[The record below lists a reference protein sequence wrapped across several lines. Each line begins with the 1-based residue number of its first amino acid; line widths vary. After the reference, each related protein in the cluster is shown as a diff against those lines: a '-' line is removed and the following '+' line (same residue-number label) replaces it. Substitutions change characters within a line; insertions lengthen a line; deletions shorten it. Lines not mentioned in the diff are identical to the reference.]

1 MSDTLLQAVRHGKV
15 PAAVRAAAKA
25 EGMPLATMLD
35 SIKKGIIVVL
45 RPHHPKAR
53 PCAIGA
59 GTRVKVNANLGTSG
73 DSASLAA
80 ERAKLRAALAA
91 GADAVMDLSTGG
103 NLRRIRRALR
113 RAAPVAFGSVPIYDA
128 AVQAVRRSGGIIALT
143 GDDMLN
149 AVREHCADG
158 VDFVTVHCGL
168 TRAAI
173 NRLKSQKRV
182 LNVVSRGGSFLTSW
196 MIHHNRENPLYERY
210 DELLAILRE
219 FDVAISLGDGLRPGC
234 LADAS
239 DRAQFEELVTLG
251 ELAAR
256 ARQAGVQAFIEGP
269 GHMPLNQIA
278 TNIHAQKLL
287 CNGAPFYVLGPLV
300 TDIAPGYDH
309 ITCAIGGAVAAQA
322 GADFL
327 CYVTPA
333 EHLSLPDAD
342 DVYQGT
348 IVCRIAA
355 HAADIAR
362 GLPHAADRDLA
373 MARARNRLDWPAQ
386 LKLAIDPALAK
397 KYRARNRKKQEAC
410 SMCGDLCAIKEVR
423 RHLRGR

>member
-1 MSDTLLQAVRHGKV
+1 MSDTLLQAVRRGRI
-15 PAAVRAAAKA
+15 PAAVRAAAKI
-25 EGMPLATMLD
+25 EHMPLAAMLAG
-35 SIKKGIIVVL
+35 IKQGTIVVL
-45 RPHHPKAR
+45 RPNHPKAR

-73 DSASLAA
+73 DSSALAA

-113 RAAPVAFGSVPIYDA
+113 RAAPVAFGSVPLYDA
-128 AVQAVRRSGGIIALT
+128 AVQAVRGRGGIVSLT

-149 AVREHCADG
+149 AVRRHCEDG

-168 TRAAI
+168 TLAAVG
-173 NRLKSQKRV
+173 RLRRQGRV

-196 MIHHNRENPLYERY
+196 MIHNNRENPLYERY

-251 ELAAR
+251 ELTAR
-256 ARQAGVQAFIEGP
+256 ARKAGVQAFVEGP
-269 GHMPLNQIA
+269 GHMPLDQIA
-278 TNIHAQKLL
+278 TNIRAQKLL

-333 EHLSLPDAD
+333 EHLALPDAD

-362 GLPHAADRDLA
+362 GVPHAADRDLA
-373 MARARNRLDWPAQ
+373 MARARQRLDWPAQ
-386 LKLAIDPALAK
+386 MMLAIDPKLAR
-397 KYRARNRKKQEAC
+397 KYHARNKKTQEAC
-410 SMCGDLCAIKEVR
+410 SMCGDLCAIKEVKKY
-423 RHLRGR
+423 LRAR

>member
-1 MSDTLLQAVRHGKV
+1 MNETLLQAVRRGRIPV
-15 PAAVRAAAKA
+15 AVRAAAKR
-25 EGMPLATMLD
+25 EHMPLATMLAG
-35 SIKKGIIVVL
+35 IKAGTIVVMQ
-45 RPHHPKAR
+45 PHHDR
-53 PCAIGA
+53 TMPCAIGA

-73 DSASLAA
+73 DRVSLPA

-103 NLRRIRRALR
+103 NLRTIRRALR
-113 RAAPVAFGSVPIYDA
+113 RAAPVAFGSVPLYDA
-128 AVQAVRRSGGIIALT
+128 AVHAVRRTGGIIGLT
-143 GDDMLN
+143 GDDMLA
-149 AVREHCADG
+149 AVRRHCEDG

-168 TRAAI
+168 TLAAVG
-173 NRLKSQKRV
+173 RLRSQGRV

-196 MIHHNRENPLYERY
+196 MIHHNAENPLYARY
-210 DELLAILRE
+210 DELLAILKE

-256 ARQAGVQAFIEGP
+256 ARAAGVQAFIEGP
-269 GHMPLNQIA
+269 GHMPLDQIA
-278 TNIHAQKLL
+278 TNIRAQKLL

-333 EHLSLPDAD
+333 EHLALPDAD

-362 GLPHAADRDLA
+362 GVPHAADRDLA
-373 MARARNRLDWPAQ
+373 MARARNRLDWDAQ

-397 KYRARNRKKQEAC
+397 KYRSRNKRKQEAC

-423 RHLRGR
+423 QYLHGK